1 VIAEE
6 NAAEMSST
14 AVMEKGIPR
23 TDESGDR
30 NLVLIV
36 DDEESVVGALVEFF
50 SMRGYEVE
58 SAVTARQALGLI
70 HEKRFGI
77 VICDLRLPGMNG
89 VELLDHVVE
98 ANPETVFIIM
108 TGYASVQS
116 AVEAM
121 KRGAY
126 DYVVKPFSMYELEKT
141 VRLGLEKQKLA
152 HENLELSHLM
162 RKLIEIDQI
171 KSNII
176 STVSHEF
183 RTPLM
188 SLKGY
193 LAMLSGLLEKDNGL
207 ERNEGKW
214 LRGMKDNLG
223 RLEMLILNLLLM
235 TEANAG
241 DLLITGESVNVAAVV
256 KESLS
261 RVGPLTKSKDIRVSV
276 LGDDD
281 CPVRGDTEKL
291 GVAVT
296 NLIENAVKFN
306 LDSGRI
312 DIAISQTTDPDG
324 FRISILDTGIGI
336 PEDKINSIFNS
347 FTQADM
353 THTRRFAG
361 VGLGLSVAKA
371 IIEAH
376 GGSIDVTSKPG
387 QGSTFFVWL
396 PRGNEGDHGPN
407 RKENH

>member
-1 VIAEE
+1 VKPE
-6 NAAEMSST
+6 NNASQMGST
-14 AVMEKGIPR
+14 ALLEKREPSPS
-23 TDESGDR
+23 EPEDR
-30 NLVLIV
+30 NMVLII
-36 DDEESVVGALVEFF
+36 DDEESVVNALVEFF
-50 SMRGYEVE
+50 TMRGYEAE

-70 HEKRFGI
+70 NEKTFGI

-121 KRGAY
+121 KKGAY

-152 HENLELSHLM
+152 RENLELSHLT

-193 LAMLSGLLEKDNGL
+193 LAMLAGLIEKD
-207 ERNEGKW
+207 EDEKKTRTKW

-241 DLLITGESVNVAAVV
+241 DLLIARDDVDIFEVIDESVA
-256 KESLS
+256 
-261 RVGPLTKSKDIRVSV
+261 RVGPLTKSKDIDISV
-276 LGDDD
+276 LGEKTE
-281 CPVRGDTEKL
+281 RFKGDAEKL
-291 GVAVT
+291 GVAIT
-296 NLIENAVKFN
+296 NLVENAVKFN
-306 LDSGRI
+306 LESGKI
-312 DIAISQTTDPDG
+312 EIGVSQTTGPDG
-324 FRISILDTGIGI
+324 LRISILDTGIGI
-336 PEDKINSIFNS
+336 PDDKMGCIFNS

-371 IIEAH
+371 IVEAH

-387 QGSTFFVWL
+387 SGSTFYVWL
-396 PRGNEGDHGPN
+396 PRGNGGCHGEI
-407 RKENH
+407 RE